1 MEDENITYFSFG
13 DKVDLDNCY
22 TQSERVGDIPG
33 DFAYVTNKII
43 GLQFIIFN
51 IKGRNFLREQFKSNN
66 WYGMDIWLNEV
77 YNNNNMKMG
86 IHELS

>member
-1 MEDENITYFSFG
+1 M
-13 DKVDLDNCY
+13 
-22 TQSERVGDIPG
+22 
-33 DFAYVTNKII
+33 
-43 GLQFIIFN
+43 QFIIFN

-86 IHELS
+86 ILNDRVTTQLDGYSLIDETEKTFKANKK